1 MVCPGSQCQIRPNPM
16 TCLFYIVCMMCK
28 IKKQE
33 NKYYIKK
40 VVSEECGSY
49 AFLRQH
55 SFPAGACSTI
65 SKLWFEE
72 VDTCGSSKNLLLPER
87 GKAQTVSLWIFF
99 GHIFVCTGVLK
110 NDLVVLD
117 ACKKLHLL
125 GREVPWAPGK
135 SIHYLT
141 GAAVSAQR
149 LYYLQ
154 TSNFKWRIT
163 WEISLVTSDFYL

>member
-1 MVCPGSQCQIRPNPM
+1 
-16 TCLFYIVCMMCK
+16 MCK

-125 GREVPWAPGK
+125 GRQVPWAPETTKPGPGK
-135 SIHYLT
+135 SIPLPHRGCCQCSTIILPANLQFQMANYMGNLT
-141 GAAVSAQR
+141 G
-149 LYYLQ
+149 YLWFLPLR
-154 TSNFKWRIT
+154 S
-163 WEISLVTSDFYL
+163 YAH